1 MSSPSKPL
9 PRVKPFMKIP
19 SWYINSTP
27 IPSSLG
33 SAIYSIFDSVS
44 NSFLILSLN
53 KDSSPLSIAFER
65 ESIGVRC
72 ATVSNP
78 ASGFAPTL

>member
-1 MSSPSKPL
+1 MNDETKNETNFGYKKVNPKEKPDL
-9 PRVKPFMKIP
+9 VK
-19 SWYINSTP
+19 
-27 IPSSLG
+27 G
-33 SAIYSIFDSVS
+33 VFDSVS

-53 KDSSPLSIAFER
+53 KDSSSLFIAFER

-78 ASGFAPTL
+78 ANGFAPTL